1 MYGWWGWRG
10 QDCVSLYPSRH
21 TTVTLYNNN
30 TTSHT
35 NTDFANF
42 REAEECLYFPTCISE
57 SSILKQQYKSQDVQ
71 VSTKTGNI
79 YDVYFLLGLFL
90 LLRLMLLLLSGGV
103 WGSGRVFLWKPMT
116 GCRVQG
122 ASTVWAANTSCYEL
136 WPKEAKYDVGSN
148 MPHRAWGPSW
158 ASPVWAARWRGG
170 RDRGRGRDRP
180 LCCSTS

>member
-10 QDCVSLYPSRH
+10 QDRVSLYPSRH

-35 NTDFANF
+35 ITVIFGNF
-42 REAEECLYFPTCISE
+42 RETEECLYFPTCISE
-57 SSILKQQYKSQDVQ
+57 SSLLKQQYKSQDVQ

-136 WPKEAKYDVGSN
+136 WLITCWLYALHSAPEHWPREKKTSTPKINPNESVLLLYIDI
-148 MPHRAWGPSW
+148 
-158 ASPVWAARWRGG
+158 
-170 RDRGRGRDRP
+170 
-180 LCCSTS
+180 